1 MVHPRAE
8 ITGNRRHFYSYD
20 LAANKLIKQGAIL
33 GHHDERNLS
42 KLEVSPMRNG
52 KLMAVACADSGYILM
67 LGQDS
72 KKLLFDLK
80 MNGSC
85 QSVAFSPDE
94 KHLFSVGDEAEIY
107 QWDIGMRKCMGRVA
121 DTGGFNSMKLAV
133 SPNG

>member
-1 MVHPRAE
+1 MRNGKEA
-8 ITGNRRHFYSYD
+8 ILTGNRRHFYSYD
-20 LAANKLIKQGAIL
+20 LAANKLLKQGAIL

-42 KLEVSPMRNG
+42 KMEVSPMRDG

-85 QSVAFSPDE
+85 
-94 KHLFSVGDEAEIY
+94 
-107 QWDIGMRKCMGRVA
+107 
-121 DTGGFNSMKLAV
+121 
-133 SPNG
+133 

>member
-1 MVHPRAE
+1 MEDLPVYTCNFARNGQEA
-8 ITGNRRHFYSYD
+8 ILTGNRRHFYSYD
-20 LAANKLIKQGAIL
+20 LAANKLMKQGAIL

-42 KLEVSPMRNG
+42 KLEVSPKRNG
-52 KLMAVACADSGYILM
+52 KMMAVACAESGYILV

-94 KHLFSVGDEAEIY
+94 KYLFSVGDEAEIY
-107 QWDIGMRKCMGRVA
+107 
-121 DTGGFNSMKLAV
+121 
-133 SPNG
+133 